1 MNRRDFL
8 GASLAAGAGALQ
20 AAPAMANQQS
30 TSGPTGPARE
40 YYELRRYWLR
50 NGPMVGEMHSYLEKA
65 SIPALNR
72 AGVAQVG
79 AFTVQFGPETPSIFL
94 LLRHPSIQDFAALE
108 SRLAADADFQKAGES
123 HRNLPATSPAYHRV
137 DSQLMAAWEG
147 MPRLEVPAGAAGNK
161 PRLFELRTY
170 ESHSKKAS
178 RKKLEM
184 FGKGGEL
191 AIFRRTGLT
200 PVFFGQNVV
209 GPRLPSFTYMLVY
222 DDMAAREAAW
232 GRFISDPEWE
242 KLRTTP
248 GYEDREIVSNISALV
263 LRPTR
268 YSQI

>member
-8 GASLAAGAGALQ
+8 SASLAAGAGALH
-20 AAPAMANQQS
+20 ASPAMANEQS
-30 TSGPTGPARE
+30 TAGAAAPARE

-50 NGPMVGEMHSYLEKA
+50 GGPMVGEMHGYLEKA

-72 AGVAQVG
+72 AGVEPVG

-94 LLRHPSIQDFAALE
+94 LLRHRSIQDFAALE
-108 SRLAADADFQKAGES
+108 SRLAADQEFQQAGAS
-123 HRNLPATSPAYHRV
+123 HRDLPATNPAYVRV

-147 MPRLEVPAGAAGNK
+147 LPQLEVPANAAGNK

-178 RKKLEM
+178 KKKLEM

-200 PVFFGQNVV
+200 PVFFGENVV
-209 GPRLPSFTYMLVY
+209 GQRLPSFTYMLVY
-222 DDMAAREAAW
+222 DDMAAREANWAK
-232 GRFISDPEWE
+232 FISDPEWE

-248 GYEDREIVSNISALV
+248 GYEDVHIVSNISALI

-268 YSQI
+268 YSQL